1 MRILS
6 EKEINRILMKGRM
19 LSSKEVTKILD
30 EVQKNQPD
38 IYATIYGEPSDAIAE
53 ENADMARLYLDLCF
67 DTIWIYR
74 DAFGKPTKDS
84 PRKNMV
90 INSLVLLDTE
100 LKAFLNVTEMAE
112 SFRLNL
118 EKRFFNRMVE
128 SGFQIEV
135 MRYLEDEVKKY
146 ASFKP
151 ERARAINLT
160 YSFLFVFVRLM
171 DDLYYKKK

>member
-6 EKEINRILMKGRM
+6 DREVNKILMKGRM

-53 ENADMARLYLDLCF
+53 ENADMAKLYLELCF

-74 DAFGKPTKDS
+74 DAFGKPPKDS
-84 PRKNMV
+84 SRKKIV
-90 INSLVLLDTE
+90 INSLVLLNAE
-100 LKAFLNVTEMAE
+100 LNAFLNVTEMNE

-128 SGFQIEV
+128 SDFQIEV
-135 MRYLEDEVKKY
+135 MRYLEDEVRKY

-151 ERARAINLT
+151 ETFQSN
-160 YSFLFVFVRLM
+160 
-171 DDLYYKKK
+171 

>member
-1 MRILS
+1 
-6 EKEINRILMKGRM
+6 MKGRM
-19 LSSKEVTKILD
+19 LSSQEVTKILD
-30 EVQKNQPD
+30 EIQKNQPD
-38 IYATIYGEPSDAIAE
+38 IYATIYEEPSDGIAE
-53 ENADMARLYLDLCF
+53 ENVDMARLYLDLCF

-74 DAFGKPTKDS
+74 DAFGKPPKDS
-84 PRKNMV
+84 SRKNIV
-90 INSLVLLDTE
+90 KNSLVLLNAE
-100 LKAFLNVTEMAE
+100 LIAFLNVTQMDE

-128 SGFQIEV
+128 SGFQIEI

-151 ERARAINLT
+151 ERSKAIILT

-171 DDLYYKKK
+171 DDLYSKKK

>member
-1 MRILS
+1 MRILAK
-6 EKEINRILMKGRM
+6 KEIDRILMKGRM

-38 IYATIYGEPSDAIAE
+38 IYETIYGVPSDGIAE

-74 DAFGKPTKDS
+74 DAFGKPPKDS
-84 PRKNMV
+84 SRKNIV
-90 INSLVLLDTE
+90 QKSLVLLDAE
-100 LKAFLNVTEMAE
+100 LKAFLNDTEMDE
-112 SFRLNL
+112 SFRMNL
-118 EKRFFNRMVE
+118 EKRFFNRIVQ

-151 ERARAINLT
+151 ERARAISLT
-160 YSFLFVFVRLM
+160 YCVLFMFVRLM

>member
-1 MRILS
+1 
-6 EKEINRILMKGRM
+6 MKGRM

-38 IYATIYGEPSDAIAE
+38 IYETIYGLPSDGIAE
-53 ENADMARLYLDLCF
+53 ENVDMARLYLDLCF
-67 DTIWIYR
+67 DAIWIYR
-74 DAFGKPTKDS
+74 DAFGKPPKDTS
-84 PRKNMV
+84 RKNIV
-90 INSLVLLDTE
+90 TNSLVLLNAE
-100 LKAFLNVTEMAE
+100 LNAFLKVTEMNE

-151 ERARAINLT
+151 ERSKAISLT
-160 YSFLFVFVRLM
+160 YGFLFVFVRLM